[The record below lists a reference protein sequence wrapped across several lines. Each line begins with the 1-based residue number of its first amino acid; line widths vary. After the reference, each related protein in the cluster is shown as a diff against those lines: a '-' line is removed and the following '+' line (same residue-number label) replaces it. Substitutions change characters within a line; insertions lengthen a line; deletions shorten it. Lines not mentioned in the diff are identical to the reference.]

1 VVVAAGGHWGSPT
14 PPGDHLMAFA
24 LPKEVFK

>member
-1 VVVAAGGHWGSPT
+1 VVVAAGGHWGAPT

-24 LPKEVFK
+24 LPEASR